1 MTDEV
6 LNRDLLPGNVCFGCG
21 QANPNGLGV
30 EIIRDPSDAERLIGT
45 FDPPAHMIGF
55 PGITHGGAIYT
66 ALDCI
71 AAWTPIVLR
80 PEVRAIWILR
90 SAAITYH
97 RPAHQGRPLHLAS
110 RIEGEGRV
118 GQAVEV
124 RAEAR
129 DSDGNML
136 ADGHFKVIPL
146 VADRF
151 VKVAGIDRLPENW
164 RRLLEVEDDL

>member
-1 MTDEV
+1 MTEEV

-21 QANPNGLGV
+21 HANPKGLGV
-30 EIIRDPSDAERLIGT
+30 EVVRDPSDPERLIGT

-71 AAWTPIVLR
+71 AAWTPMVLR
-80 PEVRAIWILR
+80 PDVKAIWILR
-90 SAAITYH
+90 SATITYL
-97 RPAHQGRPLHLAS
+97 RPAHQGRPLRLAS
-110 RIEGEGRV
+110 RIESEGRV
-118 GQAVEV
+118 GHAVEV
-124 RAEAR
+124 QAEAR
-129 DSDGNML
+129 DSDGNVL
-136 ADGHFKVIPL
+136 AEGLFKVVPL

-164 RRLLEVEDDL
+164 RHFLGVEDIP